1 MGRRTVQALITIV
14 CLIVGTA
21 AGLVTSTLVYRSQP
35 AVGPTDFNSSQVH
48 NIASALKRIAQPPDI
63 SFSMDKAMAH
73 VTYLASTIGIRE
85 EGTAGEEQASEYIRS
100 RLVESGYTPS
110 IQVVPIETTRRT
122 TRNVIAR
129 LGGSVEPERTI
140 VIGAHMDCKGGPG
153 ANDNATGCGILLEL
167 ARVLKG
173 NNKQVPSIEFVFF
186 GGEEIAQGGTSN
198 EHHWGSRFFVSSLS
212 GAEKDSLAG
221 MLSVDMVGAGPDFH
235 CRNMGYAPEALR
247 DMVLEMGA
255 RNGMTYL
262 QDTSSAGMS
271 DQEPFEKAGIP
282 AVWLEYKDFAAY
294 HTPGDTTSMVDASHV
309 NNVGMLLQE
318 FFEKHLTREKLSQ
331 LHPRV

>member
-1 MGRRTVQALITIV
+1 MARRTVQALITIV
-14 CLIVGTA
+14 CLVVGMA
-21 AGLVTSTLVYRSQP
+21 AGLVTSTLVYRSP
-35 AVGPTDFNSSQVH
+35 PVTAPTDFSSSRLH
-48 NIASALKRIAQPPDI
+48 AIALALKQVSLPPDAT
-63 SFSMDKAMAH
+63 FSVDKAMAH

-85 EGTAGEEQASEYIRS
+85 EGTPGEEQASEYIRS
-100 RLVESGYTPS
+100 RLVENGFTPS
-110 IQVVPIETTRRT
+110 VQVVPIETTGRV
-122 TRNVIAR
+122 TRNIIAR
-129 LGGSVEPERTI
+129 LSGTVEPERTI

-167 ARVLKG
+167 ARVFKN
-173 NNKQVPSIEFVFF
+173 NNKQIPSIEFVFF
-186 GGEEIAQGGTSN
+186 GGEEIARGGTSN

-212 GAEKDSLAG
+212 AAEKNSLAG

-235 CRNMGYAPEALR
+235 CRNIGYAPQALR
-247 DMVLEMGA
+247 DMVLELGA
-255 RNGMTYL
+255 RSGMTYL

-294 HTPGDTTSMVDASHV
+294 HTAGDTTSMVDTSHV
-309 NNVGMLLQE
+309 NNVGVLLQE
-318 FFEKHLTREKLSQ
+318 FFEKYLTPEKLSQ